1 MMANSDLTSEN
12 NSSLAQTEKKL
23 VKKMNSGYEELD
35 EKIQIQEKQT
45 KKKIYPISGYTKT
58 GIDLVLKKTLEAV
71 KAWRNDDKDFLI

>member
-35 EKIQIQEKQT
+35 EKISTHQEQI
-45 KKKIYPISGYTKT
+45 S
-58 GIDLVLKKTLEAV
+58 
-71 KAWRNDDKDFLI
+71 